1 MSELDLTSQVRV
13 ETKPAYGYIET
24 TLRADCYGTALRL
37 NIINNGVP
45 QGSDTG
51 KNTASLEIPKGAEV
65 KDVTALSP
73 CIDDIGLEYS
83 VKDGRLTVSGSFG
96 LYTLVTVSLQWND

>member
-51 KNTASLEIPKGAEV
+51 VSVTSHGS
-65 KDVTALSP
+65 DVF
-73 CIDDIGLEYS
+73 
-83 VKDGRLTVSGSFG
+83 TVSKKCPGHLS
-96 LYTLVTVSLQWND
+96 